1 MLFSQI
7 LRMIYDSLKSVINA
21 LKVPLFIVPGTE
33 VDITFWEL
41 ILGFLLV
48 GIIFGFF
55 LAPRAGSGLQATS
68 NENKKANAEYLR
80 QQKLKASQKS
90 KVGGGKKK

>member
-1 MLFSQI
+1 MLFNDI

-21 LKVPLFIVPGTE
+21 FDVPLFMIPGTD

-41 ILGFLLV
+41 LLGFLLV

-55 LAPRAGSGLQATS
+55 LAPRSGSGLQAMS
-68 NENKKANAEYLR
+68 NESKYNAEYIR
-80 QQKLKASQKS
+80 QQKLKSA
-90 KVGGGKKK
+90 GGKKK